1 MRHDEE
7 IQGNQPERGES
18 VPPLFF
24 EEVLALKSRERTR
37 PKRERT
43 RYMLLSIVARHL
55 RTTPGKLMTV
65 EALLDEA
72 GLSRGTFYNHFK
84 DMDECAAVLVNLFFE
99 HVTYRRTVTKG
110 PRSSYE
116 AILIANTDYCRAY
129 EANAGVYSLFSELAT
144 RNPEVLRMRE
154 RMNSEWVDRII
165 AAVARRRGRP
175 FDEEERG
182 KFEGVLRLLIAMT
195 IESLRERFVHGDA
208 LLCRSFPTADSLAKA
223 LSDQWHYAMAEFEK
237 PSQPRGEDG
246 TERSAGSKPGAR

>member
-1 MRHDEE
+1 MRQDA
-7 IQGNQPERGES
+7 GKPAGELECGEGS
-18 VPPLFF
+18 TPLFF
-24 EEVLALKSRERTR
+24 EEVLAMRSRERTR

-55 RTTPGKLMTV
+55 RAFPGKLMTV

-99 HVTYRRTVTKG
+99 HVTYRRSATKG
-110 PRSSYE
+110 PRSSYD
-116 AILIANTDYCRAY
+116 AILDANTVYCRAY

-144 RNPEVLRMRE
+144 RDPEVLRMRE

-165 AAVARRRGRP
+165 AVVARRRGHP
-175 FDEEERG
+175 FAEGERS
-182 KFEGVLRLLIAMT
+182 KFEGVLRLMIAMT

-223 LSDQWHYAMAEFEK
+223 LSDQWYRAMEEFER
-237 PSQPRGEDG
+237 PTPQVTGQQA
-246 TERSAGSKPGAR
+246 TGAN

>member
-1 MRHDEE
+1 MREGVSKPGSE
-7 IQGNQPERGES
+7 PECGEGS
-18 VPPLFF
+18 APLFF
-24 EEVLALKSRERTR
+24 EEVLAMWSRERTR

-55 RTTPGKLMTV
+55 RTSPGKLMTV

-72 GLSRGTFYNHFK
+72 GLSRGTFYNYFK

-99 HVTYRRTVTKG
+99 HVTYRRSASKG
-110 PRSSYE
+110 PRSSYD
-116 AILIANTDYCRAY
+116 AILDANTVYCRAY

-144 RNPEVLRMRE
+144 RDPEVLRMRE

-165 AAVARRRGRP
+165 AVVARRRGRP
-175 FDEEERG
+175 FSEDERS
-182 KFEGVLRLLIAMT
+182 KFEGVLRLMIAMT

-223 LSDQWHYAMAEFEK
+223 LSDQWYKAMEEFDC
-237 PSQPRGEDG
+237 PTQQATDP
-246 TERSAGSKPGAR
+246 T

>member
-1 MRHDEE
+1 MRQDA
-7 IQGNQPERGES
+7 GKPAGELECGEGS
-18 VPPLFF
+18 TPLFF
-24 EEVLALKSRERTR
+24 EEVLAMRSRERTR

-55 RTTPGKLMTV
+55 RAFPGKLMTV

-99 HVTYRRTVTKG
+99 HVTYRRSATKG

-116 AILIANTDYCRAY
+116 AILDANTVYCRAY

-144 RNPEVLRMRE
+144 RDPEVLRMRE

-165 AAVARRRGRP
+165 AVVARRRGHP
-175 FDEEERG
+175 FAEGERS
-182 KFEGVLRLLIAMT
+182 KFEGVLRLMIAMT

-223 LSDQWHYAMAEFEK
+223 LSDQWYRAMEEFER
-237 PSQPRGEDG
+237 PTQQSTGQQA
-246 TERSAGSKPGAR
+246 TGAN

>member
-1 MRHDEE
+1 MRQDEE
-7 IQGNQPERGES
+7 FQGNDPEWGGT

-24 EEVLALKSRERTR
+24 EEVLAIKSRERTR

-43 RYMLLSIVARHL
+43 RYMLLSLVARHL
-55 RTTPGKLMTV
+55 RTTRGKLMTV

-116 AILIANTDYCRAY
+116 AILNANTDYCRAY

-144 RNPEVLRMRE
+144 RDPEVLRMRE

-165 AAVARRRGRP
+165 AAVARRRGQL
-175 FDEEERG
+175 FSAEERG

-223 LSDQWHYAMAEFEK
+223 LSDQWYLAMVEFEN
-237 PSQPRGEDG
+237 PTHP
-246 TERSAGSKPGAR
+246 TAGDNQRAASR

>member
-1 MRHDEE
+1 MRQDEK
-7 IQGNQPERGES
+7 IQSGEPEWDET

-24 EEVLALKSRERTR
+24 EEVLAIKSRERTR

-43 RYMLLSIVARHL
+43 RYMLLSLVARHL
-55 RTTPGKLMTV
+55 RTTRGKLMTV

-84 DMDECAAVLVNLFFE
+84 DMDECAAALVKLFFE
-99 HVTYRRTVTKG
+99 HVTYRRTLTKG

-116 AILIANTDYCRAY
+116 AILAANTDYCRAY

-144 RNPEVLRMRE
+144 RDPEVLRMRE

-165 AAVARRRGRP
+165 RAVSRRRGQP
-175 FDEEERG
+175 FEAEERG
-182 KFEGVLRLLIAMT
+182 RFEGVLRLLIAMT

-208 LLCRSFPTADSLAKA
+208 LLCRSFPTADNLAKA
-223 LSDQWHYAMAEFEK
+223 LSDQWYLAMVEFEG
-237 PSQPRGEDG
+237 PNRPATGDSQHDA
-246 TERSAGSKPGAR
+246 SA